1 MVTRREIIIYIILI
15 GILLWGWLRTPEPQI
30 ITKRDYTFER
40 YLQGEIDSLEKEVK
54 KKDTVFI
61 RVEKEKN
68 ILKERDEEIKNITD
82 TGNFNVVDSVIL
94 SGI

>member
-40 YLQGEIDSLEKEVK
+40 YLQGEIDSLEKEVEK
-54 KKDTVFI
+54 KKVIFVEI
-61 RVEKEKN
+61 EKEKTELRKKEDAIKILVDTADTHVLDSIIRGN
-68 ILKERDEEIKNITD
+68 I
-82 TGNFNVVDSVIL
+82 
-94 SGI
+94 